1 MSNKSTIITPLIND
15 QKSTPSVWLPR
26 FAKFTVF
33 STLLLIF
40 VGGLVTSTG
49 SGLSVPDWPNTYGQF
64 MFTFPW
70 SDMVGGILY
79 EHTHRMIATV
89 VGFLMLVLAFWLWS
103 KESRQWLKRLGW
115 IALVVV
121 IAQGILGGITVLTYL
136 PLGVSMT
143 HGILAQTF
151 FCMTIAIA
159 YFLSR
164 EWTER
169 VAKIEHEQNQSL
181 FKWSL
186 VVTGLIYLQLILGA
200 LMRHSGSGLA
210 ILDFPLV
217 DGRVIPSF
225 GVALESIN
233 SRRWWHGLDEITMSQ
248 IIIHFLHRVGAVAV
262 GIGIIGIFIKA
273 LQFYRDHKKLLL
285 PAVLLFV
292 LLVGQITLA
301 AFVIW
306 SFRNPV
312 ITTFHVWVG
321 ALMLGSASFLSLRC
335 YGLLYLIRTEHS

>member
-1 MSNKSTIITPLIND
+1 MPDNPILDSSHYKKNPS
-15 QKSTPSVWLPR
+15 PSVWLRR
-26 FAKFTVF
+26 FAGITTFA
-33 STLLLIF
+33 TLLLIF